1 MFKEALSTGTFYEIC
16 EKIFKQCQITYSWIY
31 NMDGYLKGKEKAPP
45 PDGKDYDHK
54 KVIGEIEKV
63 SAN

>member
-1 MFKEALSTGTFYEIC
+1 
-16 EKIFKQCQITYSWIY
+16 
-31 NMDGYLKGKEKAPP
+31 MDGYLKGKEKAPP